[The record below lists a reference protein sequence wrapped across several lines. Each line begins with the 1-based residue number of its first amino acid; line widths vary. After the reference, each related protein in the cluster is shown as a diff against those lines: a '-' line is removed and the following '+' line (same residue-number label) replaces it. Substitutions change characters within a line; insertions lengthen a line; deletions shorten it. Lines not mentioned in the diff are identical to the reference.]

1 MDISELLELNERAK
15 EDAKRFPRT
24 RHLFNQVRSELGKH
38 FIGIVGP
45 RGVGK
50 TVLLK
55 QVASSD
61 PHSFY
66 LSADTLTQ
74 SSFFE
79 AARILSELYKVRIL
93 LIDEIHFCKDYAK
106 DLKKVYDFL
115 DIRIVF
121 TSSVSLSLLES
132 AYDLSRR
139 ILLRFLYPFS
149 FREYLSFTRDIEIPE
164 LGIDDIINDRWT
176 TDHMRFNHLFDGYLQ
191 GRLFPFS
198 LEEPDYMPLLQNIC
212 LKVIHKDIPMV
223 SNLRFDDIET
233 IEKTLEFIGKSGID
247 GINFSSISRNLGIT
261 KYKAELFVKLLSR
274 AFILNPIYPKGTNVL
289 KEPKVL
295 MFLPF
300 RLLYRDWERCI
311 GAIREDFFAEMLT
324 MKGYRFHYLK
334 TKRGAK
340 TPDFLVEH
348 GNERVVIEIG
358 GKGKGREQF
367 KGIRVEKKLIL
378 AHHPEGK
385 GHKKPLSL
393 LGFLHASCRGR

>member
-1 MDISELLELNERAK
+1 MNISEILELNEKAK
-15 EDAKRFPRT
+15 DDGKKFPRK
-24 RHLFNQVRSELGKH
+24 RYLFGEIKWELGKH

-55 QVASSD
+55 QLVTSQPD
-61 PHSFY
+61 SFY
-66 LSADTLTQ
+66 VSVDTLENLDLFRL
-74 SSFFE
+74 SG
-79 AARILSELYKVRIL
+79 ILADQYKIKTL
-93 LIDEIHFCKDYAK
+93 LLDEIHFCKTYAK
-106 DLKKVYDFL
+106 DLKKIYDFI

-121 TSSVSLSLLES
+121 TSSVSLSLFES

-149 FREYLSFTRDIEIPE
+149 FREYLFFLKDVEISTLTIKDI
-164 LGIDDIINDRWT
+164 LDGRWT
-176 TDHMRFNHLFDGYLQ
+176 SDHMRFSHLFDDYLQ

-198 LEEPDYMPLLQNIC
+198 LEEPKTLPILRNIC
-212 LKVIHKDIPMV
+212 SKIIRKDIPLV
-223 SNLRFDDIET
+223 SNLRFDDIDK
-233 IEKTLEFIGKSGID
+233 IEKMLSFIGNSEVD

-261 KYKAELFVKLLSR
+261 KYKAELFVKLLTQ

-300 RLLYRDWERCI
+300 RLLYRDWNQCI
-311 GAIREDFFAEMLT
+311 GAIREDFFAEVMT
-324 MKGYRFHYLK
+324 MKGYKFHYLK
-334 TKRGAK
+334 TIRGAK

-348 GNERVVIEIG
+348 ENERIVIEVG

-367 KGIRVEKKLIL
+367 KGINVEKKLIL
-378 AHHPEGK
+378 SHLYEEHRD
-385 GHKKPLSL
+385 KKPLSL
-393 LGFLHASCRGR
+393 LGFIT